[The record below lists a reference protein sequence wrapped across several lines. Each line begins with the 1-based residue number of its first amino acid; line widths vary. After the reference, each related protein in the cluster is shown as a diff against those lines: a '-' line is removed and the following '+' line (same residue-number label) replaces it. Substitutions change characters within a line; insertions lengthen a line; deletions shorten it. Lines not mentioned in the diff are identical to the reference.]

1 MSTDHSIL
9 LLQQRPQLWAQV
21 RQWRQQGLRI
31 GLVPTMG
38 NLHQGHLSLVEQ
50 AQRHSDRVI
59 VSIFVNPTQFG
70 PSEDFALYPRTLERD
85 IEQLKAFQVDAVFAP
100 SPDEVYPHGHD
111 QTMLLQA
118 PLKLGDTLCGLSRP
132 GHFDGVVT
140 VVSRL
145 FNMIQPDVAVF
156 GEKDYQQLLIIE
168 YMNREL
174 GYPLE
179 ILRAPTMRESSGL
192 AMSSRNQYL
201 SDEQRRQAT
210 AIHQQLSWCV
220 EQLERGQFVTKADYN
235 ALEAQATKALAEAGL
250 APEYFTIRRADNLHS
265 FDDLPAD
272 SQLDVGQPLA
282 LRVLVAA
289 RMGETRLID
298 NLPAQLVQSKPA

>member
-100 SPDEVYPHGHD
+100 SPDEVYPPGHD
-111 QTMLLQA
+111 QTMLLPA

-265 FDDLPAD
+265 FDDLPAG

-282 LRVLVAA
+282 LRVLAAA

>member
-1 MSTDHSIL
+1 MNTDHSLL
-9 LLQQRPQLWAQV
+9 LLQQRPALWAQV
-21 RQWRQQGLRI
+21 RQWRQQGQRI
-31 GLVPTMG
+31 ALVPTMG

-70 PSEDFALYPRTLERD
+70 PSEDFDLYPRTLERD

-118 PLKLGDTLCGLSRP
+118 PVKLGDTLCGLSRP

-174 GYPLE
+174 GYPLD
-179 ILRAPTMRESSGL
+179 ILRAPTMREATGL

-201 SDEQRRQAT
+201 SSEQRQQAMV
-210 AIHQQLSWCV
+210 IHQQLSLCV

-235 ALEAQATKALAEAGL
+235 ALEAQALAALADAGL
-250 APEYFTIRRADNLHS
+250 EPEYFTIRDAQNLQD
-265 FDDLPAD
+265 FDHVPAD
-272 SQLDVGQPLA
+272 HKINEGQPLA

-289 RMGETRLID
+289 RMGATRLID
-298 NLPAQLVQSKPA
+298 NLPAQLNT